1 MAGPLVPEGVYSV
14 KLLKGDK
21 TYTGTINLVAD
32 PLSTHSAADR
42 ALQSKA
48 VLDLYDMQG
57 NLAYI
62 ADAVTGVRDAA
73 TARAGKIDSTDALAK
88 NLKAFAGKLDSLHKT
103 LVATKEGG
111 ILVGEEQLRE
121 RVVDLYGAING
132 YGGKPTKSQI
142 ERMDAVSKELANSE
156 KTFGQFVKADLEA
169 FNAQLT
175 AKKLPAITVITRA
188 EFDKK
193 D

>member
-1 MAGPLVPEGVYSV
+1 MRDVCAVQPPSGGIGSPAVGGRVFHLRVEESGPVPG
-14 KLLKGDK
+14 L
-21 TYTGTINLVAD
+21 
-32 PLSTHSAADR
+32 
-42 ALQSKA
+42 
-48 VLDLYDMQG
+48 
-57 NLAYI
+57 
-62 ADAVTGVRDAA
+62 
-73 TARAGKIDSTDALAK
+73 DSTDALAK

-156 KTFGQFVKADLEA
+156 KTFEQFVKTDLEA

-175 AKKLPAITVITRA
+175 AKKLPVITVITRA